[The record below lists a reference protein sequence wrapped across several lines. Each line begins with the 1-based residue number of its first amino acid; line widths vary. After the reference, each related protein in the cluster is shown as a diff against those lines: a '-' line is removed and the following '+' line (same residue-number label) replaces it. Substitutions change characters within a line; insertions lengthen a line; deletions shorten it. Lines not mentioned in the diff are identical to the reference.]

1 MTAEEQSLPP
11 STNLQNSVKFLSKNF
26 VMKYILVYPHKL
38 PENLEVEDS
47 NGEEEIH
54 KLISWYG
61 VQKSDTYKGKTTFQ
75 KEDLEADKLRAEW
88 PGFTKQ
94 PSTYV

>member
-1 MTAEEQSLPP
+1 MGKK
-11 STNLQNSVKFLSKNF
+11 KF
-26 VMKYILVYPHKL
+26 M
-38 PENLEVEDS
+38 
-47 NGEEEIH
+47 
-54 KLISWYG
+54 ISWYG